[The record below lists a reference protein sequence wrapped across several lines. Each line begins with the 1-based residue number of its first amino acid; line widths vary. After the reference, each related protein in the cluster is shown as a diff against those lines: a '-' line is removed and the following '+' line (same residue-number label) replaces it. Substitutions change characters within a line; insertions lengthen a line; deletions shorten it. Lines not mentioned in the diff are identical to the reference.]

1 MIKKKY
7 QQAGLPRRSR
17 MAKAGFTLV
26 ELLVALTL
34 FIIVVMAAIT
44 SLYAVNNASRK
55 VNAMR
60 GVLDNLNFAMES
72 MSRTIRTG
80 STLVCGGGGAPN
92 GNAVNCPFPGGTPQ
106 SAISLRST
114 LGREEDIE
122 YRLNTSTNQLE
133 KKIYGVDGTDWMA
146 MTSPEINVQ
155 VLSFYVNGATL
166 ADVEQPSVMILM
178 QGVATASTGDTTPF
192 TIQTYISQR
201 AFK

>member
-1 MIKKKY
+1 MMKNK
-7 QQAGLPRRSR
+7 QRN
-17 MAKAGFTLV
+17 AGFTLV

-55 VNAMR
+55 VAAMR
-60 GVLDNLNFAMES
+60 SVLDNLNFAMES
-72 MSRTIRTG
+72 MGRTIRTG
-80 STLVCGGGGAPN
+80 SVLVCGGGGAPA
-92 GNAVNCPFPGGTPQ
+92 GNPVNCPFPSGTPS
-106 SAISLRST
+106 SALSLHST

-133 KKIYGVDGTDWMA
+133 KRIYGVDGTNWLA

-155 VLSFYVNGATL
+155 ALYFYVNNAT
-166 ADVEQPSVMILM
+166 AGDVGQPSVMILM
-178 QGVATASTGDTTPF
+178 QGIATASTGDTTPF
-192 TIQTYISQR
+192 TVQTYISQR

>member
-1 MIKKKY
+1 MIKNKN
-7 QQAGLPRRSR
+7 RH
-17 MAKAGFTLV
+17 AGFTLV

-106 SAISLRST
+106 SAISLHST

-122 YRLNTSTNQLE
+122 YRLNTGTNQLE

-155 VLSFYVNGATL
+155 ALSFYVNGATL

>member
-1 MIKKKY
+1 MIKNKN
-7 QQAGLPRRSR
+7 RH
-17 MAKAGFTLV
+17 AGFTLV

-92 GNAVNCPFPGGTPQ
+92 GNASNCPFPGGTPQ
-106 SAISLRST
+106 SALSLHST

-155 VLSFYVNGATL
+155 ALSFYVNGATL